1 MWNNTDTPLAYFIS
15 FRTCGTWLHGDK
27 RGSIDRFNNQYRS
40 PYIPANAK
48 WQHYNRQRLRVDPL
62 ILGARQRRSVE
73 AAIQE
78 TCRIRKWSLEAINVR
93 TNHVHAVVAAN
104 PNSEL
109 VLNAL
114 KANATR
120 KLRED
125 GLWRHDISPWARK
138 GSKRKL
144 WNERSV
150 AAAIDYVLT
159 GQGADLP
166 DL

>member
-40 PYIPANAK
+40 PYIPANAN

-150 AAAIDYVLT
+150 AAAIDYVLN